1 MGDEQKKE
9 QKPHLNIM
17 KFWSIITLTVFLNFM
32 ALPSLATVFNWDF
45 PTSNVVIS
53 EEETQHSPLVINEK
67 TIPTTLNVHDFL
79 KFFENDL
86 LGRSFVLI
94 DDSVHLSPFL
104 TIFSP
109 PPEA

>member
-1 MGDEQKKE
+1 
-9 QKPHLNIM
+9 M

-32 ALPSLATVFNWDF
+32 ALPSIAGAFGWDL
-45 PTSNVVIS
+45 PSTNVIIS
-53 EEETQHSPLVINEK
+53 EEESQHSPLVINEK
-67 TIPTTLNVHDFL
+67 TIPDTLNVHDFL
-79 KFFENDL
+79 KFFQAEQN
-86 LGRSFVLI
+86 GKSFLWT

>member
-1 MGDEQKKE
+1 
-9 QKPHLNIM
+9 M
-17 KFWSIITLTVFLNFM
+17 KIWSIITLAVFLNFM
-32 ALPSLATVFNWDF
+32 ALPSIAVAFGWDV
-45 PTSNVVIS
+45 PTTNMVIS

-67 TIPTTLNVHDFL
+67 TIPDTLNVHDFL
-79 KFFENDL
+79 KFFLSDL
-86 LGRSFVLI
+86 QSQSYLSA